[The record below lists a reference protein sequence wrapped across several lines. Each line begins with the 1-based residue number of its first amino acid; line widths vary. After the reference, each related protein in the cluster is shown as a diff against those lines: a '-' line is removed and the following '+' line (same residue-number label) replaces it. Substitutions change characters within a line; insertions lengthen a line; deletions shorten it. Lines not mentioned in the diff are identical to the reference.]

1 MRQAVV
7 FGAGAIGLGLL
18 GDMLNRSGYST
29 KFVDVDDKIVS
40 ALHNQHSY
48 SFNIVGPRTKV
59 TKVTRVDAMG
69 YSDRTV
75 LDDTITDVD
84 VVFTA
89 TTENALPSIA
99 KAIAGGLVKRAK
111 KREPLNIVSC
121 ENLLDTA
128 NLLRGYITR
137 ELADIKSN
145 SDSHRIIDDA
155 GFANTV
161 ISKMC
166 KKSETPETSSSEPVC
181 EGFNVFVEVEP
192 EGNLMIDRTAMKG
205 EKTDFQGSYLLD
217 RARFEAECNR
227 KTFAHNGGH
236 ALLAYL
242 GALKGYSY
250 IRESGLDDGIRAVF
264 FKAIGEEMGQSLT
277 SRYLEYFSSSDYK
290 EYVNNIFSRMIS
302 PYLKDTV
309 DRGTRSSI
317 KKIGGQDARLVRA
330 ARFAV
335 EQGVTPYYFC
345 LSIAAALLLNKIG
358 KSELDDALRN
368 ICNLDTTKDHKLTIL
383 FNRAYETLTNWQKLD
398 FPNIEQ
404 YFKKSDYAAPL
415 T

>member
-18 GDMLNRSGYST
+18 GDVLNRSGYCT
-29 KFVDVDDKIVS
+29 KFVDVDDRIVS
-40 ALHNQHSY
+40 ALHNQHTY

-59 TKVTRVDAMG
+59 VKVTHVDTMG
-69 YSDRTV
+69 YSDKTV
-75 LDDTITDVD
+75 LENAVAEAD

-99 KAIAGGLVKRAK
+99 KAVAGGLVKRAK
-111 KREPLNIVSC
+111 NREPLNIVSC

-128 NLLRGYITR
+128 NLLRSYVTR
-137 ELADIKSN
+137 ELVDAKLN
-145 SDSHRIIDDA
+145 GDSHCVVDDT

-166 KKSETPETSSSEPVC
+166 KKSETPETSSSTPVC
-181 EGFNVFVEVEP
+181 EGLKVFIEVEP
-192 EGNLMIDRTAMKG
+192 EGDLMINRSAMKG
-205 EKTDFQGSYLLD
+205 EEMDFQGSYLLD
-217 RARFEAECNR
+217 KARFGAECNR

-242 GALKGYSY
+242 GALKGYSH
-250 IRESGLDDGIRAVF
+250 IRESGLDDGIRSVF
-264 FKAIGEEMGQSLT
+264 YKAISEEMRQSLT
-277 SRYLEYFSSSDYK
+277 SRYPEYFSSSDFG

-309 DRGTRSSI
+309 ERGIRSSI
-317 KKIGGQDARLVRA
+317 KKIGGYDARLVRA
-330 ARFAV
+330 ARFSV
-335 EQGVTPYYFC
+335 EQGVTPRYFC
-345 LSIAAALLLNKIG
+345 LTIAAALLLNKIR
-358 KSELDDALRN
+358 SPELDDALRN
-368 ICNLDTTKDHKLTIL
+368 ICNLEPEKDYELMALIS
-383 FNRAYETLTNWQKLD
+383 RAYEKLTTWQNLN
-398 FPNIEQ
+398 FPNLKQ
-404 YFKKSDYAAPL
+404 YLDESDYAAPL